1 MVELITW
8 IVLALAVVLGI
19 AWYLSYSAARLDRLH
34 AKVEGALSA
43 LDANLVRRAEASIE
57 LANSGVLDPASALL
71 LASAASE
78 ALERETSHA
87 LPDDPLDGQHFG
99 DREDVETDLTEA
111 LAATLTEDVRAH
123 IEASDG
129 PAADELDR
137 LVAAGRRVQFARN
150 FHNQAVR
157 DVQRVRNKRVVRWF
171 RLAGYAE
178 LPRPVEFADTVPGDR

>member
-1 MVELITW
+1 MELITW

-111 LAATLTEDVRAH
+111 LAATLTENVRAH
-123 IEASDG
+123 IRASDG

>member
-1 MVELITW
+1 MELITW
-8 IVLALAVVLGI
+8 VVLALAVVLGI

-43 LDANLVRRAEASIE
+43 LDANLVRRAEASLE

-111 LAATLTEDVRAH
+111 LAATLTENVRAH
-123 IEASDG
+123 IEAGDG

>member
-1 MVELITW
+1 MELITW

-57 LANSGVLDPASALL
+57 LANSGVLDPASAVL

>member
-1 MVELITW
+1 MELITW

-111 LAATLTEDVRAH
+111 LAATLTEDVQAH

>member
-1 MVELITW
+1 MELITW
-8 IVLALAVVLGI
+8 VVLALAVVLGI

-43 LDANLVRRAEASIE
+43 LDANLVRRAEASLE

-111 LAATLTEDVRAH
+111 LAATLTENVRAH
-123 IEASDG
+123 IRASDG

>member
-1 MVELITW
+1 MELITW

-57 LANSGVLDPASALL
+57 LANSGVLDPASAFL

>member
-1 MVELITW
+1 MELITW

-19 AWYLSYSAARLDRLH
+19 AWYLSYSAARLDRAH

>member
-1 MVELITW
+1 MELITW

-19 AWYLSYSAARLDRLH
+19 AWYLSYSAARLDRAH

-43 LDANLVRRAEASIE
+43 LDANLVRRAEASLE

>member
-1 MVELITW
+1 MELITW